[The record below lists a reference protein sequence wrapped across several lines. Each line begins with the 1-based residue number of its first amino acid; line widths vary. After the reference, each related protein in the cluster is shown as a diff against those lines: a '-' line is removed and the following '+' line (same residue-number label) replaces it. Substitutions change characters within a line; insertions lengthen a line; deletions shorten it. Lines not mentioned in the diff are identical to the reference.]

1 LTAARFGKLGWSLP
15 VALKDPRTIDAVR
28 AVEQQRPIMKIKD
41 HDDDLPRANGLTLKR
56 QLAETIVSVFATSSA
71 GAKARDRR
79 ARAVDAA

>member
-1 LTAARFGKLGWSLP
+1 
-15 VALKDPRTIDAVR
+15 
-28 AVEQQRPIMKIKD
+28 MKIKD

-79 ARAVDAA
+79 ARAVDAAKKRPRRPGKDNHLTPNGATNEL